1 MSESVQLNIIQEVW
15 DLINADSHSAQDNW
29 EPTAPGEQSFMI
41 LSVAALSGVEAPR
54 TLKIKDQIQGVEML
68 ILIDSGSSHSFIS
81 EQVAT
86 VLKGVTTVSSPTQVQ
101 VANGHTL
108 QSLSEM
114 LNAEWFIQGC
124 QFHSDLKVLALQ
136 SYDMILGMEWLER
149 FSPMKIHWAHK
160 WLSIPYNN
168 GTITLQG
175 ILPGSLECNMVEL
188 IQLSSEHQS
197 IPLDQLPEDIQL
209 LIQQF

>member
-86 VLKGVTTVSSPTQVQ
+86 VLKGVTAVSSPTQVQ

-114 LNAEWFIQGC
+114 LNVEWFIQGC
-124 QFHSDLKVLALQ
+124 QFHSDLKVLAL
-136 SYDMILGMEWLER
+136 
-149 FSPMKIHWAHK
+149 
-160 WLSIPYNN
+160 
-168 GTITLQG
+168 
-175 ILPGSLECNMVEL
+175 
-188 IQLSSEHQS
+188 
-197 IPLDQLPEDIQL
+197 
-209 LIQQF
+209 